1 MCQFI
6 FPVFFKKKNR
16 VYPSFKKTFYKVH
29 PEPQKTE
36 TECVV

>member
-6 FPVFFKKKNR
+6 FPVFFKKNR

-29 PEPQKTE
+29 PEPIKTE
-36 TECVV
+36 SECVV